1 MLLCLAVLT
10 VVLQEMGTNIAR
22 LYQGLLSI
30 GPFVPWGSEAFFA
43 DVSQLT
49 FVIKSCVYNAQTL
62 ILDAVVVRISSQ
74 HIYIASLRLLQI
86 YRTYV
91 VWQNIWVVVV
101 PTIGWLGLL
110 GMFVDIYSTEQ
121 LLIRRTG
128 GSIGLNVALVTAG
141 THKSDVF
148 AAETGRWI
156 TAVYAMTLGTN
167 LSSTSTSPS
176 TA

>member
-10 VVLQEMGTNIAR
+10 VVSQEMGTNIAR

-30 GPFVPWGSEAFFA
+30 GPFVPGGSEAFFA

-74 HIYIASLRLLQI
+74 HIYTASLRLLQI

-110 GMFVDIYSTEQ
+110 GMFVDIYSTE
-121 LLIRRTG
+121 
-128 GSIGLNVALVTAG
+128 
-141 THKSDVF
+141 
-148 AAETGRWI
+148 
-156 TAVYAMTLGTN
+156 
-167 LSSTSTSPS
+167 
-176 TA
+176 